1 MKLPFFTQTITEM
14 FGSKTN
20 YVGLACI
27 IFGGFQVF
35 KGNVMTGLE
44 LIGLGLGLFGI
55 KDAVVK
61 AGK

>member
-1 MKLPFFTQTITEM
+1 MKIPFFTQTITEM

-27 IFGGFQVF
+27 VIGGWKVF
-35 KGNVMTGLE
+35 TGNVMAGLE

-55 KDAVVK
+55 KDAIVK
-61 AGK
+61 G

>member
-1 MKLPFFTQTITEM
+1 MKILGFEQTITEM

-27 IFGGFQVF
+27 VIGGWKVF
-35 KGNVMTGLE
+35 TGNVMTGLE

-55 KDAVVK
+55 KDAIVK
-61 AGK
+61 G